1 MGFLKS
7 LASGFSQGFTRGF
20 SDLPNLME
28 QKRREEERY
37 DAARFAMRETER
49 QRLAEEGALA
59 GQYDVYEDVFGED
72 ITKKRKSVA
81 FNSLLKE
88 SEKFGNLAES
98 ETPYLTVN
106 GTKVPDRNANV
117 DIKSIRSIVNDG
129 KNLRQRLERV
139 IESETAKGPDADTEL
154 LNRLEQQK
162 NNVDLSI
169 KETQNYVVNYSKVTT
184 NARNAEIVLGQ
195 NPTSVPG
202 WNQKREQLLSLAAN
216 GILNGD
222 LAESLSYSDARGV
235 IFSQSTARQQQ
246 AILGKLDLPKDI
258 KDSLR
263 NEIQERQQLVKQGK
277 LEKFAATLTDSE
289 NPAEVRQAIGL
300 LDQIV
305 TDENTEEVDLFK
317 QNLIR
322 DNNYSYRQKFNLF
335 QKEIMRVARGLADD
349 QNLIVRQGVSKD
361 LSAQERAKKF
371 SAIGQA
377 FGGIAATTNAMAKQ
391 GREQIDISDA
401 YVEDIQSLSVSPI
414 DMIPDAV
421 KQVAMYMPDMAERYR
436 LGQQAEALFPESPD
450 VVDAVVLNA
459 TRQVNQNVAVATVVN
474 KIKSNTAL
482 TYQEQERALEE
493 LNLQLGSREEFV
505 PQLNE
510 YREAERSG
518 MLPEEEA
525 SVLSEAEEAIA
536 NVYADRLKTILATG
550 SSDLNTIQDDLFS
563 RLTADSLVV
572 NKNEVYE
579 RVLSLSFIDQEEE
592 LDPYVDVDETVRP
605 DRDTRAFM
613 SGDPIMSGPVGREA
627 LRGRRT
633 NRVFDE
639 FSEYT
644 PSSERER
651 GLYTRSSNRRRTGT
665 SPMTAGSNRLT
676 EETFRG
682 MQ

>member
-20 SDLPNLME
+20 SELPNLME

-37 DAARFAMRETER
+37 DAARFAMRETEK
-49 QRLAEEGALA
+49 QRLAEEGAQA
-59 GQYDVYEDVFGED
+59 GQFDVYEDVYGEEL
-72 ITKKRKSVA
+72 TKKRKSSA
-81 FNSLLKE
+81 FNSLIKE
-88 SEKFGNLAES
+88 GQKFSNLVES
-98 ETPYLTVN
+98 ETPYLTIN
-106 GTKVPDRNANV
+106 GNKVPDRNANV
-117 DIKSIRSIVNDG
+117 DIKSIRSFVNDG

-139 IESETAKGPDADTEL
+139 IESEAAKGPDADTEL
-154 LNRLEQQK
+154 LNRLEEQK

-169 KETQNYVVNYSKVTT
+169 KETQNYVVNYSKLTT

-195 NPTSVPG
+195 NPTSVSG
-202 WNQKREQLLSLAAN
+202 WNQKREQLLSLTAN
-216 GILNGD
+216 GILNSD

-258 KDSLR
+258 KDSLK

-277 LEKFAATLTDSE
+277 LEKFAATLSDTD

-322 DNNYSYRQKFNLF
+322 DNNFSYRQQFNLF
-335 QKEIMRVARGLADD
+335 QKEVMKVARGLADD

-361 LSAQERAKKF
+361 LSAQQREKRYASIGGLLGRAE
-371 SAIGQA
+371 Q
-377 FGGIAATTNAMAKQ
+377 NAQDRQ
-391 GREQIDISDA
+391 GREQTDISDA
-401 YVEDIQSLSVSPI
+401 YVEDIQNLSVSPI
-414 DMIPDAV
+414 DMVPDAV
-421 KQVAMYMPDMAERYR
+421 KQVALYMPDMAARYR
-436 LGQQAEALFPESPD
+436 LGQQAEALVPENPD
-450 VVDAVVLNA
+450 VVDAVVFNA
-459 TRQVNQNVAVATVVN
+459 VSRAKQNVPVGTIVN

-482 TYQEQERALEE
+482 TYEEQERALET
-493 LNLQLGSREEFV
+493 LNLELGSRDEFV

-510 YREAERSG
+510 YRDSERSG
-518 MLPEEEA
+518 SMTEDEA
-525 SVLSEAEEAIA
+525 SVLSETEETIA
-536 NVYADRLKTILATG
+536 NAYADKLKTILATG
-550 SSDLNTIQDDLFS
+550 SADLNTIQNDLFS
-563 RLTADSLVV
+563 KLTADSLVI

-579 RVLSLSFIDQEEE
+579 RVLSLSFVDQEEE

-665 SPMTAGSNRLT
+665 SPMTVGSNRLT